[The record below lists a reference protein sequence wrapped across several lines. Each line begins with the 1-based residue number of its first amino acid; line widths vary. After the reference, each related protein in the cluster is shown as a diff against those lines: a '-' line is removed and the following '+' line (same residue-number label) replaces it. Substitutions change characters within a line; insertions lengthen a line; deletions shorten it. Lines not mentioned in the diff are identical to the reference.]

1 MSNSKNSYSK
11 VLSANDIG
19 RTGSH
24 QSGILIPKE
33 KSILS
38 LFPYLDPTEAN
49 PSREVTAIA
58 TVNEVATAFQLR
70 FVYYNGKLFGRNSR
84 NEYRLTRTAQLF
96 RLLAP
101 NPGDRLVLSKDSE
114 LGLCLSL
121 SRNLEEYEH
130 DVPVSNSRK
139 LQSSGLPKGWTM
151 HVVNK
156 GEKND

>member
-1 MSNSKNSYSK
+1 MSNSELSFTK
-11 VLSANDIG
+11 VLSANDLG

-33 KSILS
+33 KGILS
-38 LFPYLDPTEAN
+38 LFPPLDPTEVN
-49 PSREVTAIA
+49 PSKKVAAVAIVDGA
-58 TVNEVATAFQLR
+58 TSAFQLR

-121 SRNLEEYEH
+121 SRNLEERELE
-130 DVPVSNSRK
+130 VPVSQNRK
-139 LQSSGLPKGWTM
+139 FKSSGLPKGWTM
-151 HVVNK
+151 YVVEK